1 MDDLN
6 IRLIHLMAISMLE
19 GNRIH
24 EELKRKNVLKDVNL
38 NVPEALKYTQNDTSN
53 LVEWVKSLFLH
64 LKL

>member
-1 MDDLN
+1 
-6 IRLIHLMAISMLE
+6 MAISMLE

-38 NVPEALKYTQNDTSN
+38 NVPEALKYTPNDTSN

-64 LKL
+64 MKL